1 MNIITKEKKTKTEN
15 NIFEK
20 KKNEIQT
27 KYNTLNDKNIEE
39 KTEITS
45 LT

>member
-20 KKNEIQT
+20 KKEIQA

-39 KTEITS
+39 KTEITF
-45 LT
+45 

>member
-1 MNIITKEKKTKTEN
+1 MNVITKEKKTKTEN

-20 KKNEIQT
+20 KKEIQT